1 MRKTGTYQYLE
12 SEDKKESN
20 IVFQLLAS
28 LAKTGKFPID
38 DIVAHSHLIKMG
50 NTCNEILIKIKDEI
64 WEYLKTGNID
74 SAGYFP
80 GDFNRKGG
88 L

>member
-1 MRKTGTYQYLE
+1 
-12 SEDKKESN
+12 
-20 IVFQLLAS
+20 
-28 LAKTGKFPID
+28 
-38 DIVAHSHLIKMG
+38 MG

-88 L
+88 LKERPSKILKKEKLNTILFQKI